1 MRYHQNTAKL
11 IPYMLTLAKIKA
23 LSPKEKDYKVTDG
36 RGLYLLVKKNGSKLW
51 RYDYS
56 RPLTKKRATYSLG
69 IYPDLSLADARS
81 MHADLRNL
89 LAKGIDPLEHKK
101 ELARQAVLAEKTTF
115 EALADEYLER
125 KAVRLA
131 DGTVT
136 NNRRY
141 LKLAIIKFGKKP
153 INDVK
158 ALDVLDVCK
167 IEEKKGHYEQA
178 LKIRSVVGQVMR
190 YAVACGYCE
199 RDVTQDLRGAIITPK
214 ASHYAAI
221 IEPVEL
227 GKLLKGMDNYNGYL
241 ETQIALKLIPYVFVR
256 PGELRNAQ
264 WDNID
269 FENRQFKFTPQKTQ
283 QLTGVE
289 LIVPLSNQAFDLLRE
304 IEPLTRRR
312 SKYIFPAV
320 HTVLKPMSENTMRQ
334 ALMRLGYTSDEHTI
348 HGFRATARTLLVEK
362 LKYDEQL
369 VEMQLGHRV
378 RDMHGRAYNRTT
390 FIEERTEMMQA
401 WADYLDEIK
410 KAT

>member
-1 MRYHQNTAKL
+1 
-11 IPYMLTLAKIKA
+11 MLTLAKIKA
-23 LSPKEKDYKVTDG
+23 LQPKEKDYKVTDG
-36 RGLYLLVKKNGSKLW
+36 RGLYLLVKANGSKLW
-51 RYDYS
+51 RYDYA

-69 IYPDLSLADARS
+69 AYPDLSLVDARN
-81 MHADLRNL
+81 MHGELRTM
-89 LAKGIDPLEHKK
+89 LAKGIDPLEYKK
-101 ELARQAVLAEKTTF
+101 ELAREAILAQKSIF
-115 EALADEYLER
+115 EAVASEYIEKKSLTWAETT
-125 KAVRLA
+125 KI
-131 DGTVT
+131 
-136 NNRRY
+136 NNQRY
-141 LKLAIIKFGKKP
+141 LSYASAKFGKKP
-153 INDVK
+153 ISEVK
-158 ALDVLDVCK
+158 AIDVLDVCRL
-167 IEEKKGHYEQA
+167 EEKKGNYEQA

-190 YAVACGYCE
+190 YAVACSYCE

-214 ASHYAAI
+214 ANHHAAI
-221 IEPVEL
+221 IDPVEL
-227 GKLLKGMDNYNGYL
+227 GKLLKGIDTYNGYL
-241 ETQIALKLIPYVFVR
+241 ETQIALKLMPYIFVR
-256 PGELRNAQ
+256 PGELRFAQ
-264 WDNID
+264 WSDID
-269 FENRQFKFTPQKTQ
+269 FDERQFKFTPRKTQ
-283 QLTGVE
+283 QITGVS
-289 LIVPLSNQAFDLLRE
+289 LVVPLSNQAFNLLKE
-304 IEPLTRRR
+304 IEPVTRHK

>member
-1 MRYHQNTAKL
+1 
-11 IPYMLTLAKIKA
+11 MLTLAKIKA
-23 LSPKEKDYKVTDG
+23 LQPKEKDYKVTDG
-36 RGLYLLVKKNGSKLW
+36 RGLYLLVKTNGSKLW
-51 RYDYS
+51 RYDYA

-69 IYPDLSLADARS
+69 AYPDLSLVDARN
-81 MHADLRNL
+81 MHSELRTM

-101 ELARQAVLAEKTTF
+101 ELAREAILAQKSIF
-115 EALADEYLER
+115 EAVALEYIEKKSLTWAETT
-125 KAVRLA
+125 KI
-131 DGTVT
+131 
-136 NNRRY
+136 NNQRY
-141 LKLAIIKFGKKP
+141 LSYASAKFGKKP
-153 INDVK
+153 ISEIK
-158 ALDVLDVCK
+158 AIDVLDVCRL
-167 IEEKKGHYEQA
+167 EEKKGNYEQA

-190 YAVACGYCE
+190 YAVACSYCE

-214 ASHYAAI
+214 ANHHAAI
-221 IEPVEL
+221 IDPVEL
-227 GKLLKGMDNYNGYL
+227 GKLLKGIDTYNGYL
-241 ETQIALKLIPYVFVR
+241 ETQIALKLMPYIFVR
-256 PGELRNAQ
+256 PGELRFAQ
-264 WDNID
+264 WSDID
-269 FENRQFKFTPQKTQ
+269 FDERQFKFTPRKTQ
-283 QLTGVE
+283 QITGVS
-289 LIVPLSNQAFDLLRE
+289 LVVPLSNQAFNLLKE
-304 IEPLTRRR
+304 IEPITRHK

>member
-1 MRYHQNTAKL
+1 
-11 IPYMLTLAKIKA
+11 MLTLAKIKA
-23 LSPKEKDYKVTDG
+23 LQPKEKDYKVTDG
-36 RGLYLLVKKNGSKLW
+36 RGLYLLVKTNGSKLW
-51 RYDYS
+51 RYDYA

-69 IYPDLSLADARS
+69 AYPDLSLVDARN
-81 MHADLRNL
+81 MHSELRTML
-89 LAKGIDPLEHKK
+89 VKGIDPLEHKK
-101 ELARQAVLAEKTTF
+101 ELAREAILAQKSIF
-115 EALADEYLER
+115 EAVALEYIEKKSLTWAETT
-125 KAVRLA
+125 KI
-131 DGTVT
+131 
-136 NNRRY
+136 NNQRY
-141 LKLAIIKFGKKP
+141 LSYASAKFGKKP
-153 INDVK
+153 ISEVK
-158 ALDVLDVCK
+158 AIDVLDVCRL
-167 IEEKKGHYEQA
+167 EEKKGNYEQA

-190 YAVACGYCE
+190 YAVACSYCE

-214 ASHYAAI
+214 ASHHAAI
-221 IEPVEL
+221 IDPVEL
-227 GKLLKGMDNYNGYL
+227 GKLLKGIDTYNGYL
-241 ETQIALKLIPYVFVR
+241 ETQIALKLMPYIFVR
-256 PGELRNAQ
+256 PGELRFAQ
-264 WDNID
+264 WSDID
-269 FENRQFKFTPQKTQ
+269 FDERQFKFTPRKTQ
-283 QLTGVE
+283 QITGVS
-289 LIVPLSNQAFDLLRE
+289 LVVPLSNQAFDLLRE

-390 FIEERTEMMQA
+390 FIDERTEMMQA

>member
-1 MRYHQNTAKL
+1 
-11 IPYMLTLAKIKA
+11 MLTLAKIKA
-23 LSPKEKDYKVTDG
+23 LQPKEKDYKVTDG
-36 RGLYLLVKKNGSKLW
+36 RGLYLLVKTNGSKLW
-51 RYDYS
+51 RYDYA

-69 IYPDLSLADARS
+69 AYPDLSLVDARNIHS
-81 MHADLRNL
+81 ELRTML
-89 LAKGIDPLEHKK
+89 VKGVDPLEHKK
-101 ELARQAVLAEKTTF
+101 ELAREAILAQKSIF
-115 EALADEYLER
+115 EAVALEYIEKKSLTWAETT
-125 KAVRLA
+125 KI
-131 DGTVT
+131 
-136 NNRRY
+136 NNQRY
-141 LKLAIIKFGKKP
+141 LSYASAKFGKKP
-153 INDVK
+153 ISEVK
-158 ALDVLDVCK
+158 AIDVLDVCRL
-167 IEEKKGHYEQA
+167 EEKKGNYEQA

-190 YAVACGYCE
+190 YAVACSYCE

-214 ASHYAAI
+214 ASHHAAI
-221 IEPVEL
+221 IDPVEL
-227 GKLLKGMDNYNGYL
+227 GKLLKGIDTYNGYL
-241 ETQIALKLIPYVFVR
+241 ETQIALKLMPYIFVR
-256 PGELRNAQ
+256 PGELRFAQ
-264 WDNID
+264 WSDID
-269 FENRQFKFTPQKTQ
+269 FDERQFKFTPRKTQ
-283 QLTGVE
+283 QITGVS
-289 LIVPLSNQAFDLLRE
+289 LVVPLSNQAFNLLKE
-304 IEPLTRRR
+304 IEPITRHK

>member
-1 MRYHQNTAKL
+1 
-11 IPYMLTLAKIKA
+11 MLTLAKIKA
-23 LSPKEKDYKVTDG
+23 LQPKEKDYKVTDG
-36 RGLYLLVKKNGSKLW
+36 RGLYLLVKTNGSKLW
-51 RYDYS
+51 RYDYA

-69 IYPDLSLADARS
+69 AYPDLSLVDARN
-81 MHADLRNL
+81 MHSELRTML
-89 LAKGIDPLEHKK
+89 VKGIDPLEHKK
-101 ELARQAVLAEKTTF
+101 ELAREAILAQKSIF
-115 EALADEYLER
+115 EAVALEYIEKKSLTWAETT
-125 KAVRLA
+125 KI
-131 DGTVT
+131 
-136 NNRRY
+136 NNQRY
-141 LKLAIIKFGKKP
+141 LSYASAKFGKKP
-153 INDVK
+153 ISEVK
-158 ALDVLDVCK
+158 AIDVLDVCRL
-167 IEEKKGHYEQA
+167 EEKKGNYEQA

-190 YAVACGYCE
+190 YAVACSYCE

-214 ASHYAAI
+214 ANHHAAI
-221 IEPVEL
+221 IDPVEL
-227 GKLLKGMDNYNGYL
+227 GKLLNGIDTYNGYL
-241 ETQIALKLIPYVFVR
+241 ETQIALKLMPYIFVR
-256 PGELRNAQ
+256 PGELRFAQ
-264 WDNID
+264 WSDID
-269 FENRQFKFTPQKTQ
+269 FDERQFKFTPRKTQ
-283 QLTGVE
+283 QITGVS
-289 LIVPLSNQAFDLLRE
+289 LVVPLSNQAFNLLKE
-304 IEPLTRRR
+304 IEPITRHK

>member
-1 MRYHQNTAKL
+1 
-11 IPYMLTLAKIKA
+11 MLTLAKIKA
-23 LSPKEKDYKVTDG
+23 LQPKEKDYKVTDG
-36 RGLYLLVKKNGSKLW
+36 RGLYLLVKTNGSKLW
-51 RYDYS
+51 RYDYA

-69 IYPDLSLADARS
+69 AYPDLSLVDARN
-81 MHADLRNL
+81 MHSELRTML
-89 LAKGIDPLEHKK
+89 VKGIDPLEHKK
-101 ELARQAVLAEKTTF
+101 ELAREAILAQKSIF
-115 EALADEYLER
+115 EAVALEYIEKKSLTWAETT
-125 KAVRLA
+125 KI
-131 DGTVT
+131 
-136 NNRRY
+136 NNQRY
-141 LKLAIIKFGKKP
+141 LSYASAKFGKKP
-153 INDVK
+153 ISEVK
-158 ALDVLDVCK
+158 AIDVLDVCRL
-167 IEEKKGHYEQA
+167 EEKKGNYEQA

-190 YAVACGYCE
+190 YAVACSYCE

-214 ASHYAAI
+214 ASHHAAI
-221 IEPVEL
+221 IDPVEL
-227 GKLLKGMDNYNGYL
+227 GKLLKGIDNYNGYL
-241 ETQIALKLIPYVFVR
+241 ETQIALKLMPYIFVR
-256 PGELRNAQ
+256 PGELRFAQ
-264 WDNID
+264 WSDID
-269 FENRQFKFTPQKTQ
+269 FDERQFKFTPRKTQ
-283 QLTGVE
+283 QITGVS
-289 LIVPLSNQAFDLLRE
+289 LVVPLSNQAFNLLKE
-304 IEPLTRRR
+304 IEPITRHK